1 MALSI
6 AIQNVF
12 KNSFEKDCIELLINA
27 YSQALSEKKYQSEW
41 YENDFTE
48 MLCCYINS
56 DQVSIDRE
64 ITAITERKLLA
75 SLNNQTKGYADKL
88 SRLDLVLFRIWSKN
102 RYTCQMEAKRLKE
115 KDSTLKR
122 AYINEGMD
130 RFISQKY
137 PLGNMVG
144 YLLEG
149 NEQKTVE
156 GINKL
161 LLSDGKS
168 AESLVSKTSPLHSS
182 YYESDNHAN
191 IGQLKHIIL
200 DFT

>member
-1 MALSI
+1 MALLTS
-6 AIQNVF
+6 IQNAF
-12 KNSFEKDCIELLINA
+12 KDAFEKDCIELLINA

-48 MLCCYINS
+48 MLCDYINS
-56 DQVSIDRE
+56 NKASIDKE
-64 ITAITERKLLA
+64 ITAITERKLLV

-88 SRLDLVLFRIWSKN
+88 SRLDLVFSKLWGKN
-102 RYTCQMEAKRLKE
+102 RHACPMEAKRLKE

-137 PLGNMVG
+137 PLGNMIG
-144 YLLEG
+144 YLIEG

-161 LLSDGKS
+161 LALDGKS
-168 AESLVSKTSPLHSS
+168 AERLVSKIFPLHSS
-182 YYESDNHAN
+182 YYESDNHSN

>member
-1 MALSI
+1 
-6 AIQNVF
+6 
-12 KNSFEKDCIELLINA
+12 
-27 YSQALSEKKYQSEW
+27 
-41 YENDFTE
+41 
-48 MLCCYINS
+48 
-56 DQVSIDRE
+56 
-64 ITAITERKLLA
+64 
-75 SLNNQTKGYADKL
+75 
-88 SRLDLVLFRIWSKN
+88 
-102 RYTCQMEAKRLKE
+102 MEAKRLKE

-137 PLGNMVG
+137 PLGNMIG

-168 AESLVSKTSPLHSS
+168 AESLVSKTFPLHSS

>member
-6 AIQNVF
+6 TIQNAF
-12 KNSFEKDCIELLINA
+12 KNAFEKDCIELLINA
-27 YSQALSEKKYQSEW
+27 YSQALSEKKYQLEW

-56 DQVSIDRE
+56 NKASIDKE
-64 ITAITERKLLA
+64 ITAITERKLLV
-75 SLNNQTKGYADKL
+75 SLNKQTKGYADKL
-88 SRLDLVLFRIWSKN
+88 SRLDLVLFKIWSKN
-102 RYTCQMEAKRLKE
+102 RHTCQMEAKRLKE

-137 PLGNMVG
+137 PLGNMIG
-144 YLLEG
+144 YLIEG

-161 LLSDGKS
+161 LALDGKS
-168 AESLVSKTSPLHSS
+168 AESLVSKTFPLHSS

-191 IGQLKHIIL
+191 IGQLKHIV
-200 DFT
+200 T

>member
-6 AIQNVF
+6 TIQNAF
-12 KNSFEKDCIELLINA
+12 KNAFEKDCIELLINA
-27 YSQALSEKKYQSEW
+27 YSQALSEKKYQLEW

-56 DQVSIDRE
+56 NKASIDKE
-64 ITAITERKLLA
+64 ITAITERKLLV
-75 SLNNQTKGYADKL
+75 SLNKQTKGYADKL
-88 SRLDLVLFRIWSKN
+88 SRLDLVLFKIWSKN
-102 RYTCQMEAKRLKE
+102 RHTCQMEAKRLKE

-137 PLGNMVG
+137 PLGNMIG
-144 YLLEG
+144 YLIEG

-161 LLSDGKS
+161 LALDK
-168 AESLVSKTSPLHSS
+168 LYFPISKPSS
-182 YYESDNHAN
+182 S
-191 IGQLKHIIL
+191 
-200 DFT
+200 FS

>member
-6 AIQNVF
+6 TIQNAF
-12 KNSFEKDCIELLINA
+12 KNAFEKDCIELLINA
-27 YSQALSEKKYQSEW
+27 YSQALSEKKYQLEW

-56 DQVSIDRE
+56 NKASIDKE
-64 ITAITERKLLA
+64 ITAITERKLLV
-75 SLNNQTKGYADKL
+75 SLNKQTKGYSDKL
-88 SRLDLVLFRIWSKN
+88 SRLDLVLFKIWSKN
-102 RYTCQMEAKRLKE
+102 RHTCQMEAKRLKE

-137 PLGNMVG
+137 PLGNMIG
-144 YLLEG
+144 YLIEG

-161 LLSDGKS
+161 LALDGKS
-168 AESLVSKTSPLHSS
+168 AESLVSKTFPLHSS

>member
-6 AIQNVF
+6 VIQNVF
-12 KNSFEKDCIELLINA
+12 KDAFEADCIELLLNA
-27 YSQALSEKKYQSEW
+27 YSQALSEKKYQLQW

-48 MLCCYINS
+48 MLCCYINHN
-56 DQVSIDRE
+56 QASIDKE
-64 ITAITERKLLA
+64 ITATTECKLLT
-75 SLNNQTKGYADKL
+75 SLDNQTQGYADKL
-88 SRLDLVLFRIWSKN
+88 SRLDLVLFKIWTKS

-122 AYINEGMD
+122 AYIDEGMD

-137 PLGNMVG
+137 PLGNMIG
-144 YLLEG
+144 YLVEG
-149 NEQKTVE
+149 DEQKTIE

-161 LLSDGKS
+161 LTSDSRGN
-168 AESLVSKTSPLHSS
+168 ESLLIKRNPSHSS

-191 IGQLKHIIL
+191 IGLLKHIIL

>member
-6 AIQNVF
+6 AIQKAF
-12 KNSFEKDCIELLINA
+12 KNAFEKDCIELLINA

-56 DQVSIDRE
+56 NKASTAKE
-64 ITAITERKLLA
+64 ITAITERKLLV

-88 SRLDLVLFRIWSKN
+88 SRLDLVLFKIWSKN

-137 PLGNMVG
+137 PLGNMIG
-144 YLLEG
+144 YLIEG

-161 LLSDGKS
+161 LALDDKS
-168 AESLVSKTSPLHSS
+168 AESLVSKTFPLHNS